1 MSTEGLTPEEI
12 IEIRKIL
19 NQHIKNAR
27 KKARHKECLLCGKAR
42 GFCDS
47 HTIPKFCLENI
58 AWNGKLNSFNTL
70 IDSKILNNDSGISN
84 AGIFHIICKPCDGS
98 VFQDYEKAEA
108 YETYPTEKAL
118 NQIALKNA
126 LRDIYKH
133 ETEIEMFEA
142 SKQIMKEKN
151 RILSLLNCTPFVRQ
165 SDIMSN
171 KRGDFYAKGS
181 TKQTIHAGIQE
192 TGRGNHAKRKVKL
205 LRDSETI

>member
-151 RILSLLNCTPFVRQ
+151 RILSLFVNP
-165 SDIMSN
+165 M
-171 KRGDFYAKGS
+171 
-181 TKQTIHAGIQE
+181 
-192 TGRGNHAKRKVKL
+192 L
-205 LRDSETI
+205 

>member
-1 MSTEGLTPEEI
+1 MGGICIKILNMSTEGLTPEEI

-151 RILSLLNCTPFVRQ
+151 RI
-165 SDIMSN
+165 MSFTLFIN
-171 KRGDFYAKGS
+171 YFS
-181 TKQTIHAGIQE
+181 VI
-192 TGRGNHAKRKVKL
+192 
-205 LRDSETI
+205 